1 MWKISKIDHS
11 STLSGWCSSKCRT
24 VVDFWEH
31 HPENVELF
39 YFLEWCS
46 ISCPAT
52 LKRTQCSGR
61 QQQCVQIHR
70 PAQWIRNIR
79 NSARDAAEKWLLN
92 KDKEMDIRL
101 GMTASILDEIFN
113 DANLPIHYG
122 PLCLQIQTALEA
134 LLNEVKQS

>member
-1 MWKISKIDHS
+1 MRLNRSRWSASRWGHDMSDIESRVQQIAQV
-11 STLSGWCSSKCRT
+11 LGQ
-24 VVDFWEH
+24 
-31 HPENVELF
+31 
-39 YFLEWCS
+39 LED
-46 ISCPAT
+46 
-52 LKRTQCSGR
+52 TQ
-61 QQQCVQIHR
+61 V
-70 PAQWIRNIR
+70 PRNIR
-79 NSARDAAEKWLLN
+79 NSARDAVEKWLLN